1 MEQNKNNLPVLAL
14 SEDIIEQVNT
24 GQLVKHLQRAVTE
37 AWAYQFSM
45 DGKPVRGISAIGA
58 HEVAINVAQQTRG
71 QYVVRPIKLDFVREQ
86 DEYWEAQATA
96 GLFVIGWDKEKAQQ
110 IELCIHMALG
120 YATVKKFG
128 VKRSGELYPITFPDR
143 QAVSKA
149 ERNAM
154 NKLLPAKV
162 KEAVIEAALK
172 EGKIEQEN
180 GNEEKETSGQQSET
194 KKGMAT
200 AKQVQFIQQLLEKRD
215 VPEDV
220 IFQCQEEI
228 EKGLSLKSASTWIG
242 RLMKFTKKEDK
253 NNGVFL

>member
-162 KEAVIEAALK
+162 SFNSGDFPVLK
-172 EGKIEQEN
+172 N
-180 GNEEKETSGQQSET
+180 
-194 KKGMAT
+194 
-200 AKQVQFIQQLLEKRD
+200 QFCD
-215 VPEDV
+215 V
-220 IFQCQEEI
+220 
-228 EKGLSLKSASTWIG
+228 GLGLNLCSCSRGLYSKP
-242 RLMKFTKKEDK
+242 FVK
-253 NNGVFL
+253 NLSF